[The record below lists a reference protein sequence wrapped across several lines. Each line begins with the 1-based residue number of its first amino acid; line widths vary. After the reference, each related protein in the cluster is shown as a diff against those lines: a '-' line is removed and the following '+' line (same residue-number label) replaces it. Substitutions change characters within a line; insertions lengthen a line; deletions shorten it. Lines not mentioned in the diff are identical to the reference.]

1 MESSRERISQAGVV
15 ENRDDAPQSDSHL
28 PTKHGDGWADADA
41 PEHLLHELNL
51 LSDTSAAVSPQTNP
65 PDHPTSDTRSKGM
78 SSVSEQDHINPR
90 DPLYYAPRWLRERNA
105 SQRNGSPAE
114 TPFSPTS
121 FDTQLESAVSNALR
135 HPLDPEVMNEP
146 DLQSKKALWSVAARF
161 AAAIGVAALVALFF
175 VVAVPGSRQSDGEQP
190 QAQPQAS
197 SFSGVA
203 QSIKSALATE
213 GSQKPAINEFQALLA
228 ATPPSAPAQ
237 SEPSGQLLQQFMQWR
252 EKPDQAAPQRANQ

>member
-1 MESSRERISQAGVV
+1 MESLREHISQTGVV
-15 ENRDDAPQSDSHL
+15 ENRDDAPQSDSNL

-51 LSDTSAAVSPQTNP
+51 LSDTSAAASPQTNP

-105 SQRNGSPAE
+105 SQRNGNPAE

-146 DLQSKKALWSVAARF
+146 DLEKKALWSVAARF

-175 VVAVPGSRQSDGEQP
+175 VVAVPGSRQNNDDE
-190 QAQPQAS
+190 QAQTQPSAL
-197 SFSGVA
+197 SGVA
-203 QSIKSALATE
+203 QSIKSALSTE